1 MLSAH
6 DINIDTIINF
16 FIFLSNKKLQNHVNG
31 FGFDFV
37 FFILKK
43 KKINS
48 CIFWWQNI
56 IFRS

>member
-43 KKINS
+43 KKN
-48 CIFWWQNI
+48 Q
-56 IFRS
+56 